1 MKEDVSSDIDRSNKS
16 ESEENEDKKNKDAG
30 TEKAEKRK
38 SFQLEMDGKN
48 ISFNFFDIDWTFA
61 FFRIGFG
68 RTSGMG
74 RIYHSLR
81 FCFHRYSF

>member
-16 ESEENEDKKNKDAG
+16 ESEENEDKKNKDAQPQ
-30 TEKAEKRK
+30 EQKKQKKE
-38 SFQLEMDGKN
+38 SLEMDGKN

-74 RIYHSLR
+74 CIYHSLR